1 MPSLIICNVHTIKG
15 RKTFTLRWDSQALMT
30 WEKIFYYIST
40 QGGLSENHYTIKIG
54 KKYIKYSQIYEI
66 LPFDIAN
73 FAFNNEKGLKTSIG
87 LLKTNLNL
95 KLLKELTPLKSPY

>member
-15 RKTFTLRWDSQALMT
+15 RKTFTLRWDSQCVMT
-30 WEKIFYYIST
+30 WENIFYYISQ
-40 QGGLSENHYTIKIG
+40 QGSLLPKYYTIKIG

-66 LPFDIAN
+66 LPFDITN

-95 KLLKELTPLKSPY
+95 KLLKELRKY